1 MNNREKIYNLIKLET
16 INIVDDNAIFTY
28 PLTEKTYNHEEI
40 NAMVEV
46 FLNDK
51 LTMGNNVVS
60 FEKEFAE
67 YIGSKYAI
75 MVNSGSSANLL
86 AMAVLTNFKYKN
98 KLNAGDKIIIPTVC
112 WSTSVWPIIQM
123 GLIPVFV
130 DIKLETLNADTSKI
144 EELLINDDKI
154 KGMVLVHILGNC
166 TNMKMVMELKQ
177 KYNLIIVED
186 TCESLGSTYNNK
198 RLGTFGECGTYSF
211 YFSHHITTIEGGMV
225 VTDDDEIFELLKCL
239 RAHGWSRGQKNVVEN
254 NISVDD
260 RFCFINI
267 GYNLRPME
275 TQAAMGRVQLKKLN
289 VQNSNRKQNYNK
301 IISKIKNS
309 GSDKLFWFKEQT
321 DCDCIWFCLPFIL
334 NVKYNKSKYLET
346 LERHNIETR
355 PIVTGNFTRQP
366 VFQYLNITCNPESFI
381 ESEIIHNRGFFIGL
395 PAVEL
400 SESKID
406 TLVTILLS
414 S

>member
-1 MNNREKIYNLIKLET
+1 MNNREQIYNLIKLET
-16 INIVDDNAIFTY
+16 TTIVDDNATFTY
-28 PLTEKTYNHEEI
+28 HLTEKTYNHEEI

-86 AMAVLTNFKYKN
+86 AMAVLTNFKYAN

-130 DIKLETLNADTSKI
+130 DINLETLNSDTSKI
-144 EELLINDDKI
+144 EDLLMNDDKI
-154 KGMVLVHILGNC
+154 KGIVVVHILGNC
-166 TNMKMVMELKQ
+166 TNMKIVMELKQ
-177 KYNLIIVED
+177 KYNLVIMED
-186 TCESLGSTYNNK
+186 TCESLGSSYNNK

-225 VTDDDEIFELLKCL
+225 VTDSEEIYELLKCL
-239 RAHGWSRGQKNVVEN
+239 RAHGWSRGQKSVADN
-254 NISVDD
+254 NTRVDN

-289 VQNSNRKQNYNK
+289 VQNNNRKQNYNK

-309 GSDKLFWFKEQT
+309 GSDKLICFKEQT
-321 DCDCIWFCLPFIL
+321 NCDCIWFLL
-334 NVKYNKSKYLET
+334 NIKYDKFDYLET
-346 LERHNIETR
+346 LEKHNIETR

-366 VFQYLNITCNPESFI
+366 VFQYLNMTCNPDSFI
-381 ESEIIHNRGFFIGL
+381 ASEIIHNQGFFIGL

-400 SESKID
+400 SESKIN